1 VKLSERASAHGLS
14 ARISRLIWNSNA
26 ERGIFKTSDGG
37 KSWQALATTDL
48 SDYAHAIREDMV
60 NRDLLSLGTEFGL
73 FISLDGGKQWAVFKG
88 GDFPQVAV
96 RDITVQPRK
105 NDLLLATHGRGIWII
120 DDSTPLRV
128 LTPEVLAKDATFL
141 PSRPSE
147 MTIPANEFGFN
158 GDAEYVGRSASEEAA
173 ITYYQKKRHI
183 FGDLKFEIT
192 DAQGNL
198 VSTIPGSK
206 RHGLNRIT

>member
-1 VKLSERASAHGLS
+1 MKLSERASAHGLS

-96 RDITVQPRK
+96 RDITVQPL
-105 NDLLLATHGRGIWII
+105 DYQDYGPPQAGI
-120 DDSTPLRV
+120 SRRLRAQIAA
-128 LTPEVLAKDATFL
+128 LPETGAVARRRALFVTKL
-141 PSRPSE
+141 
-147 MTIPANEFGFN
+147 
-158 GDAEYVGRSASEEAA
+158 
-173 ITYYQKKRHI
+173 
-183 FGDLKFEIT
+183 
-192 DAQGNL
+192 
-198 VSTIPGSK
+198 PGSDSE
-206 RHGLNRIT
+206 GLVVAYDPYR